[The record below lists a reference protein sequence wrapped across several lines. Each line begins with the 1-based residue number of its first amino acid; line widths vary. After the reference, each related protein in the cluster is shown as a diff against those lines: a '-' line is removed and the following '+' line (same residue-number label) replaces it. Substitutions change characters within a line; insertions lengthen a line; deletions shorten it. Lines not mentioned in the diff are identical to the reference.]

1 MITMM
6 VKITATAICLSQL
19 KDNKMKHTIKFA
31 SIQEML
37 LWIVENDFYEVIP
50 VDLTI
55 QLGE

>member
-1 MITMM
+1 
-6 VKITATAICLSQL
+6 
-19 KDNKMKHTIKFA
+19 MKHTIKFA

-37 LWIVENDFYEVIP
+37 LWIVENDFYEVTP

>member
-1 MITMM
+1 MT
-6 VKITATAICLSQL
+6 
-19 KDNKMKHTIKFA
+19 HTIKFA

-37 LWIVENDFYEVIP
+37 LWILENNFYEVLP

>member
-1 MITMM
+1 
-6 VKITATAICLSQL
+6 
-19 KDNKMKHTIKFA
+19 MKHTIKFS

-37 LWIVENDFYEVIP
+37 LWILENDFYEAVP